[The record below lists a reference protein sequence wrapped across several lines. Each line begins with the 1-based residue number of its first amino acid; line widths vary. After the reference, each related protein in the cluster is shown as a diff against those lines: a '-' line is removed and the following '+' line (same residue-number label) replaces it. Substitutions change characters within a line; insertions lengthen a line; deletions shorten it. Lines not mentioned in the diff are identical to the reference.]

1 MPPACNEPG
10 ESDHETCMA
19 WPARGAGEGRLAA
32 VAVLGKA
39 RKEKMGKR
47 KGDERKKAMSACPK
61 G

>member
-1 MPPACNEPG
+1 
-10 ESDHETCMA
+10 MA

-32 VAVLGKA
+32 VSVLGKA
-39 RKEKMGKR
+39 RNEKMGKR